1 MMCLYTGTDEVLT
14 KVDGSRCVDADGVQT
29 QVVVCRYL
37 GTDGVQIHIDENYV
51 DRH

>member
-1 MMCLYTGTDEVLT
+1 MIYRYIGTDDVLT
-14 KVDGSRCVDADGVQT
+14 KVDGSRCADTDGVQT